1 MAPKTKT
8 HHITAKTG
16 KPPGMNYADF
26 LAWKKMIYE
35 EAMEAAKSET
45 NRVLAD
51 RQAQRLAWLYL
62 TALNERFGFDERL
75 TDELETAVKELT
87 AEYEQYVQN
96 FDQDYADE
104 VLRRRVSQ
112 VRGHEVK
119 YLYEDQYPVNKDL
132 SGQEV
137 SAVREQDSRI
147 Y

>member
-1 MAPKTKT
+1 MAQKTKT

-16 KPPGMNYADF
+16 KPPGMNFADF
-26 LAWKKMIYE
+26 LRWKRMIYE
-35 EAMEAAKSET
+35 EALENAKSEV

-62 TALNERFGFDERL
+62 TALSERFGFDERQ
-75 TDELETAVKELT
+75 TDKLEAAVKELT
-87 AEYEQYVQN
+87 EEYDQYIRN

-112 VRGHEVK
+112 IRGHEVK

-132 SGQEV
+132 S
-137 SAVREQDSRI
+137 SADITIVREQDSRI